1 MNNLS
6 DTTEKQQIEKETSGS
21 LSLQATRY
29 IPPWKSP
36 YIIGIAGFSG
46 SGKTTVAHKIIKE
59 INEPWTV
66 LLSLDNFYKP
76 LTKEQSKKAFN
87 NEYDLDKP
95 NALDLDLMYRCIKAL
110 KEGKKAE
117 IPVYSFAEHAR
128 TGETFTIYG
137 ANVII
142 IEGLYTLYSED
153 MLDLMDCKVYV
164 DTDLDICYSRR
175 LLRDLEERGRELDGI
190 IKQWDSFVKP
200 NSIRYVK
207 PTMQSADII
216 IRRGSDN
223 KVAMDLL
230 LEHIKKQLESK
241 SAMHLLQL
249 KQLGKQIK
257 ALDLSKVHVI
267 PLTNQLRVIK
277 TIILNKKTANDDFI
291 FNFNRVA
298 SILIT
303 HALDFVEYVPSL
315 PGRGDVITP
324 VGTKLEDTMYVRGEI
339 MAVDIIRGG
348 DCFISSL
355 TRTLPEVKIG
365 KLLIQSDSRTG
376 EPHLHTEKLPALDD
390 KCNVLLFDAQIIAGA
405 AVTMAINVLLDYGV
419 SEERIVVCAYLATE
433 TGVTRICNAFP
444 KVQVVVGNLGSRMSD
459 GNNRQKSTGD
469 QDSDWWMANRFIDER
484 YFGTD

>member
-1 MNNLS
+1 MSNS
-6 DTTEKQQIEKETSGS
+6 YSSETPQAEKDTSSS
-21 LSLQATRY
+21 LSVQATRY
-29 IPPWKSP
+29 NPPWKSP

-76 LTKEQSKKAFN
+76 LTREQSKKAFN

-95 NALDLDLMYRCIKAL
+95 NALDLDLVYKCIKAL
-110 KEGKKAE
+110 KDGKKAE
-117 IPVYSFAEHAR
+117 IPVYSFAKHAR

-153 MLDLMDCKVYV
+153 MLKLMDCKVYV

-175 LLRDLEERGRELDGI
+175 LLRDTEERGRDLEGI
-190 IKQWDSFVKP
+190 IKQWDLFVKP

-241 SAMHLLQL
+241 SVTHLLQL
-249 KQLGKQIK
+249 KQLGRQIK
-257 ALDLSKVHVI
+257 ALNLSKVHVI
-267 PLTNQLRVIK
+267 PVTNQLRVIK
-277 TIILNKKTANDDFI
+277 TILLDKKTSNDDFI

-298 SILIT
+298 SILIA
-303 HALDFVEYVPSL
+303 HALDFVEYVTSL
-315 PGRGDVITP
+315 PGGEGILTP
-324 VGTKLEDTMYVRGEI
+324 VGAPVRDTMYVKGEI
-339 MAVDIIRGG
+339 VAVDIIRGG
-348 DCFISSL
+348 DCFIPSL
-355 TRTLPEVKIG
+355 TRTLPAVRIG

-376 EPHLHTEKLPALDD
+376 EPHLHTEKLPALDST
-390 KCNVLLFDAQIIAGA
+390 CNVLLFDAQIIAGA

-419 SEERIVVCAYLATE
+419 AEDRIIVCAYLATE
-433 TGVTRICNAFP
+433 AGVTRISNAFP
-444 KVQVVVGNLGSRMSD
+444 NVQVVVGSLGSRY
-459 GNNRQKSTGD
+459 GGRKETGD
-469 QDSDWWMANRFIDER
+469 KDSDWWMAYRFIDAR